1 VRHTEQDVSKE
12 PTPRRRARAQ
22 ALSIALAVTPFGVAF
37 GAAASEAGLEIW
49 QTAGFSLFVFAGSAQ
64 FAAVEILGDGG
75 SVAAAVTAGLLLNLR
90 SVAFGVALIDAMP
103 VAKWKRALAVQLM
116 IDETAAV
123 ATVQPD
129 RETSRYAYWFTGLAL
144 FTMWN
149 ISTLIGATVVASSA
163 DLIHDLGLDATI
175 PAAFL
180 ALLWPRLDEPT
191 HRVVALAGAAV
202 AVVTTPF
209 VPPGL
214 PVILAL
220 VAVVPFLVRRRTSS

>member
-1 VRHTEQDVSKE
+1 MRTLAETVLRFHPSPMTVPLKIVVERHSDGYVAY
-12 PTPRRRARAQ
+12 PLGLARGAVVGQ
-22 ALSIALAVTPFGVAF
+22 GDTYEAALSDVRSALV
-37 GAAASEAGLEIW
+37 
-49 QTAGFSLFVFAGSAQ
+49 
-64 FAAVEILGDGG
+64 
-75 SVAAAVTAGLLLNLR
+75 
-90 SVAFGVALIDAMP
+90 DAMP
-103 VAKWKRALAVQLM
+103 RSRWKRAVAVQLM

-149 ISTLIGATVVASSA
+149 ASTIIGATVVASSA

-191 HRVVALAGAAV
+191 HRVVAVAGAAI

-209 VPPGL
+209 APPGL

-220 VAVVPFLVRRRTSS
+220 IAVVPFLVRRQVAS

>member
-1 VRHTEQDVSKE
+1 
-12 PTPRRRARAQ
+12 
-22 ALSIALAVTPFGVAF
+22 
-37 GAAASEAGLEIW
+37 
-49 QTAGFSLFVFAGSAQ
+49 
-64 FAAVEILGDGG
+64 
-75 SVAAAVTAGLLLNLR
+75 LNLR

-149 ISTLIGATVVASSA
+149 ISTLVGATVVASSA

-191 HRVVALAGAAV
+191 HRVVAVAGAAV

-209 VPPGL
+209 APPGL

-220 VAVVPFLVRRRTSS
+220 VAVVPFLARRRTAS